1 MASTMI
7 SIRMDKDLKKEME
20 HTCRELGLTMS
31 AAFTIFAKKMCRE
44 KRIPFEV
51 SYDPFYSKENL
62 SAVAESLE
70 QYNEGKTVTGDNEEP
85 KALLDE

>member
-20 HTCRELGLTMS
+20 LTCRELGLTMS

-62 SAVAESLE
+62 SVVAESLE
-70 QYNEGKTVTGDNEEP
+70 QYEEGKTLTKSVEEP
-85 KALLDE
+85 EDLFDE